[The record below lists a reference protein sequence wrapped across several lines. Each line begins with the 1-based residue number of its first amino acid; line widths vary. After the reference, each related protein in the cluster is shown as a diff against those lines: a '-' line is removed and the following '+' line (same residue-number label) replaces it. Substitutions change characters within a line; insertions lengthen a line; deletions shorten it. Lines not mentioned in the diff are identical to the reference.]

1 AFASQSVMP
10 ALTRTVPRS
19 AAVGQAAVPW
29 GWPVRM
35 GDLFKSR
42 VGGRGA
48 LQIVDDGKMR
58 GRVRYR
64 VGLEKRRVFR
74 RGVPIVPVSQLLRH
88 EPGHSRALPDEI
100 PIRLDHTLAG
110 PSTIR

>member
-29 GWPVRM
+29 GWPVWM

-64 VGLEKRRVFR
+64 VGLEKRRVLS
-74 RGVPIVPVSQLLRH
+74 PTAS
-88 EPGHSRALPDEI
+88 LPF
-100 PIRLDHTLAG
+100 TT
-110 PSTIR
+110 STIWNRVALAKGTASTARSAISRRWP